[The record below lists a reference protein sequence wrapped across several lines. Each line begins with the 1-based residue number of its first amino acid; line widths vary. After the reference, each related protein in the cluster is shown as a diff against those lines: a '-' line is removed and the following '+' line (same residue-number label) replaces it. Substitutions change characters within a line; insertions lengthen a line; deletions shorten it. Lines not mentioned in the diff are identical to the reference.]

1 MVFYTFWVVRAI
13 CCRMAFSMKK
23 VRFCGQTINPL
34 PHSTPPPRPCHTI
47 KNWEWEKM
55 DCSLPS
61 HSVVLLLDG
70 IIRPRWQAGRQE
82 ASSSSIWPSGRWS
95 GPQVPGLG
103 SLQMCLVLLLFG
115 NRFLPLQDIFT
126 LSHFG
131 PEELAGSYWR
141 RGSYVFPSGVICYP
155 KMCRS
160 KGIYEYSIRAISL
173 KTWDAKHREKRGNVE
188 TNHTVSLFLHPF
200 LLQLFLSYQNQILIN
215 TKGSSEG
222 DKMRQGYCLLPGRR
236 KISLGSSVWAMI
248 WARAWELKHA
258 LSLSFLQ
265 QDSYHLFSIYT

>member
-1 MVFYTFWVVRAI
+1 MIFYTFWVVRAI

-34 PHSTPPPRPCHTI
+34 PQTTPPPRPCHTI
-47 KNWEWEKM
+47 KNCEWEKM

-70 IIRPRWQAGRQE
+70 IIGPRWQAGRQE

-103 SLQMCLVLLLFG
+103 SLQMCLMLLF
-115 NRFLPLQDIFT
+115 RSCFLPLQGIFT
-126 LSHFG
+126 GSHFG
-131 PEELAGSYWR
+131 PEELTGSCLG
-141 RGSYVFPSGVICYP
+141 RGSYVFPSGVIFYT

-173 KTWDAKHREKRGNVE
+173 KTWDAKLREERGDVE
-188 TNHTVSLFLHPF
+188 TNHTVSLFLHLF
-200 LLQLFLSYQNQILIN
+200 LLQLFLSYWNQISIN
-215 TKGSSEG
+215 TKGSTEG
-222 DKMRQGYCLLPGRR
+222 DKMRKGKCLSPGRR
-236 KISLGSSVWAMI
+236 KSSLGSSDWAMT
-248 WARAWELKHA
+248 WARAWELEHV
-258 LSLSFLQ
+258 LHLSFLQ
-265 QDSYHLFSIYT
+265 